1 MRGSCLLFTS
11 WVGCRSSL
19 MVGTCFQPCL
29 NGVFSQIM
37 FWEKYFGFYF
47 PESPELGEQSLLSL
61 LLKGGSK
68 KMTKKDPHLTLVFL
82 VLSTV
87 EPPHSHW
94 GGFTTT
100 ITASS
105 RERLW
110 RSWKRRLGWKEREL
124 ERKAGEK
131 RKKVRVRNKTFWGIK
146 SR

>member
-1 MRGSCLLFTS
+1 
-11 WVGCRSSL
+11 

-68 KMTKKDPHLTLVFL
+68 IMTKKDPHLTLVFL

-87 EPPHSHW
+87 EPPTATGEVLLQPSQPPPGSA
-94 GGFTTT
+94 GGEVG
-100 ITASS
+100 
-105 RERLW
+105 RDD
-110 RSWKRRLGWKEREL
+110 
-124 ERKAGEK
+124 
-131 RKKVRVRNKTFWGIK
+131 
-146 SR
+146 